1 MTSLFSR
8 NAKCQNAHKGVYVS
22 ALSRGAPLSAEPL
35 WVVKRPRA
43 GTKTLTEEM
52 PTQLSL

>member
-8 NAKCQNAHKGVYVS
+8 NTKYQNACKGVYVS

-35 WVVKRPRA
+35 QVVKRPRA